1 MGLEYVL
8 HDVSYGSELLA
19 YFVTV
24 FYFNK
29 TKDRVSLLLLILM
42 SMVFVTETLGKF
54 KHWFSPDVNIFLIQN
69 AEMLCEVSLFLL
81 VYYFSVT
88 TPVLKK
94 WIGLMLLVF
103 ALFAMVAARWLQ
115 PLHSTFPTFSIM
127 MGGIFIL
134 TAILIYFYEMLQKAP
149 QHSLYK
155 SPLFFISIGLFI
167 FYANEM
173 PVMTLLNYFVEHD
186 AAIDKVYLLIDL
198 KLIVSILF
206 YLLYSFG
213 ILWTTRK

>member
-1 MGLEYVL
+1 MSLEHVL

-29 TKDRVSLLLLILM
+29 TKSRTAFLLLVLM
-42 SMVFVTETLGKF
+42 SIVFITETLGKF
-54 KHWFSPDVNIFLIQN
+54 KPWFSPDVNIFLIQN
-69 AEMLCEVSLFLL
+69 VEMLCEVSLFLL
-81 VYYFSVT
+81 VYYCSVT
-88 TPVLKK
+88 TPTLKK
-94 WIGLMLLVF
+94 WIGVMLLSF
-103 ALFAMVAARWLQ
+103 AAFAVVSALWLQ
-115 PLHSTFPTFSIM
+115 PLQSTFPTLSIVA
-127 MGGIFIL
+127 GGSFIL
-134 TAILIYFYEMLQKAP
+134 ITILIYFYEILQKVP
-149 QHSLYK
+149 YQNLYQ
-155 SPLFFISIGLFI
+155 SPMFYISIGLFI

-213 ILWTTRK
+213 ILWTTKK